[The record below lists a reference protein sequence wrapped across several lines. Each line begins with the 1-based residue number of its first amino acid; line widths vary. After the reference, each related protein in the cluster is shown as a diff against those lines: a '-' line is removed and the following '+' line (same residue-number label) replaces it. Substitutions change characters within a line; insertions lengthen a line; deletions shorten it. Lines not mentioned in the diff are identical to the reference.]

1 MGDGAIAQLG
11 ERLLCKQEVAG
22 SIPAGST
29 SFHRPTR
36 VMTRAHA
43 NPSGSTMRWRDR
55 AIYRV
60 VRRRCLAQRLLFNN
74 LESFCFDAK
83 FSSES

>member
-1 MGDGAIAQLG
+1 M
-11 ERLLCKQEVAG
+11 C
-22 SIPAGST
+22 
-29 SFHRPTR
+29 
-36 VMTRAHA
+36 
-43 NPSGSTMRWRDR
+43 WRDR

-83 FSSES
+83 FSSESDDLICFSSLEMSRSQCM